1 MDRDDS
7 DRKVG
12 DIALHEDPRFVLRP
26 HADKILRVN
35 AEYPERH
42 VPPDVVVQSAH
53 PAGVAADLGDDDE
66 APTDALTTGGD
77 GLRQWLGL
85 VAALLAFVPLL
96 QSIRWFIRDF
106 TRLSL
111 TSPNLDKATQVA
123 DFDDLGYIGGYL
135 TAHHFR
141 PGILAALLA
150 VSLLVLAVNLY
161 QTSLRERQIY
171 WLGGIALVQVMIL
184 QWLDYEVVNFVLA
197 LFVGVI
203 LWLTTEWEGESGRDG
218 TAQVGIRSTGRGG
231 MLRALSFVVRDRL
244 LLLFTFAAT
253 LVLLLMI
260 PA

>member
-42 VPPDVVVQSAH
+42 VPLEAVVQSAH
-53 PAGVAADLGDDDE
+53 PTDVSGDDD
-66 APTDALTTGGD
+66 AAWTDVPTTGSD

-135 TAHHFR
+135 TTHHFR

-161 QTSLRERQIY
+161 QTSLRARQIY

-203 LWLTTEWEGESGRDG
+203 LWLTTEWEGGAG
-218 TAQVGIRSTGRGG
+218 HNGAAQVGKRSTGRAGV
-231 MLRALSFVVRDRL
+231 LRALSFVVRDRL
-244 LLLFTFAAT
+244 VLLFTIAAT
-253 LVLLLMI
+253 LVLVLMI